1 MSLEITADLIRSSV
15 VVLWIRMPYL
25 SSQCSGLNIELVDLI
40 LFQKQPRFFEGIE
53 LVFIFKTTFEKQCKG
68 DEKRSFKQ
76 VNNNFFLL
84 LNNSSLLSNKSGSVC

>member
-1 MSLEITADLIRSSV
+1 MSLEITADLILSSV

-40 LFQKQPRFFEGIE
+40 LFQKQPRFFERIG
-53 LVFIFKTTFEKQCKG
+53 LVFIFRTTFGKQCRG

-76 VNNNFFLL
+76 VNNNVFYYLTIHPY
-84 LNNSSLLSNKSGSVC
+84 